1 MSSNV
6 DKVRFS
12 RAGDDFHL
20 LWTVRRSLQLINP
33 KSDLIGVAIEGIS
46 PEEEVN
52 NEEGLLSIDTAEYY
66 RSEDINE
73 ARKIKYFQL
82 KYSTLDSE
90 KEWTAATI
98 SPRHKGKAKGTINSF
113 AKKNDRLILQTP

>member
-33 KSDLIGVAIEGIS
+33 KSDLICVAIEGIS

-52 NEEGLLSIDTAEYY
+52 NKEGLLSIDTAEYY

-73 ARKIKYFQL
+73 ARKIKYFQ
-82 KYSTLDSE
+82 
-90 KEWTAATI
+90 
-98 SPRHKGKAKGTINSF
+98 
-113 AKKNDRLILQTP
+113 